1 MANNF
6 LRNLR
11 HNRHV
16 IINPTRVVT
25 DLRPDSFSTIVQI
38 FYDMEDNGEEKDQD
52 TIKLFVGQIP
62 RTYTE
67 DDLREIFQEYGAIH
81 DITVLRE
88 KATNAH
94 RGQYVRDP
102 SHNFHGKDISRIFVG
117 NV

>member
-1 MANNF
+1 MVAFNF
-6 LRNLR
+6 LRKLR
-11 HNRHV
+11 HNHHV

-25 DLRPDSFSTIVQI
+25 DRPDSFSTIVQI
-38 FYDMEDNGEEKDQD
+38 SYDMEDNGEEKDQD

-94 RGQYVRDP
+94 RG
-102 SHNFHGKDISRIFVG
+102 
-117 NV
+117 